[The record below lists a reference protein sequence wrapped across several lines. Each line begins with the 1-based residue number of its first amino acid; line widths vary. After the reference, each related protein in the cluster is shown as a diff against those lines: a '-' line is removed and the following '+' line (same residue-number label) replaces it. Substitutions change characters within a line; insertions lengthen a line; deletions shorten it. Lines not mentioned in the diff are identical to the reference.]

1 MIVVMEAKA
10 TEPQIEY
17 VMRRLVDLGFKTHL
31 SRGTER
37 IVIGAIGDRRSI
49 SLETLSCLPGVLDVV
64 PIRRPFKL
72 VSREMKPDPTTIA
85 FPNTTVG
92 VDLQVIAGPC
102 SVESREQILEVAHRV
117 KAAGATMLR
126 GGAFK
131 PRTSPYAFQGLGETA
146 LEYLAE
152 AREATG
158 LPIVTEVMDTDQIE
172 LIASYADI
180 LQIGARNMQ
189 NFSLLR
195 KVGKTNKPIL
205 LKRGPAATIEEFLM
219 SAEYILSE
227 GNQQVILCERG
238 IRTIETD
245 FTRNTLDI
253 SAIPVIKN
261 LSHLPIIVD
270 PSHGTGRAYL
280 IAPMSKAAI
289 AAGADGLMIEVH
301 PHPEEALSDGP
312 QSLDLPT
319 FDALMSSLRGEK

>member
-1 MIVVMEAKA
+1 MDAKS
-10 TEPQIEY
+10 TEQQIEY

-31 SRGTER
+31 SQGTER

-49 SLETLSCLPGVLDVV
+49 SLESLSCLPGVLDVV
-64 PIRRPFKL
+64 PIRRPFKM
-72 VSREMKPDPTTIA
+72 VSREMKPEPTLIKL
-85 FPNTTVG
+85 PNTTVG
-92 VDLQVIAGPC
+92 VDIQVIAGPC
-102 SVESREQILEVAHRV
+102 SVESREQILTVARRV

-126 GGAFK
+126 GGAYK
-131 PRTSPYAFQGLGETA
+131 PRTSPYAFQGLGEEA
-146 LEYLAE
+146 LKYLAE
-152 AREATG
+152 AREETG
-158 LPIVTEVMDTDQIE
+158 LPIVTEVMDTEQLDTV
-172 LIASYADI
+172 AAYADV

-195 KVGKTNKPIL
+195 KVGRTQKPIL

-238 IRTIETD
+238 IRTIEND

-280 IAPMSKAAI
+280 ISPMSKAAL
-289 AAGADGLMIEVH
+289 AAGSDGIMVEVH
-301 PHPEEALSDGP
+301 PKPEEALSDGP
-312 QSLDLPT
+312 QSLDLEA
-319 FDALMSSLRGEK
+319 FDALMKTLGVRQ